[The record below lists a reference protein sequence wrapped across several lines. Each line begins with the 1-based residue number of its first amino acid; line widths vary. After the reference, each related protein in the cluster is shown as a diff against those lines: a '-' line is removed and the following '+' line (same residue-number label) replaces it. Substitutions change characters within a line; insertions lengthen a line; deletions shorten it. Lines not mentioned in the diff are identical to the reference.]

1 MAVPAPALTTSVRR
15 IAVVCPPG
23 KPLQQLRAS
32 LLGEV
37 LGRRHRVLA
46 IAPEFSAQEAR
57 ELDDMGAERAQFSP
71 EPHGLKLFADWKAIG
86 GLKSIL
92 AGWAPH
98 VVLACGGKTMIYAAL
113 AAKAAGAGRVVLLID
128 GLPEHRF
135 AGALAADE
143 MPAWRYGQALRAA
156 DEAVFYNRDDLSLL
170 KKLGILPDAV
180 AATVIPGAGIDLDH
194 HTVLPLPPLGQGLVF
209 LMISCLDKR
218 KGVIEYCEAACALR
232 QRTPN
237 TRFILATIPGEGATA
252 IDLGDLMQYSSG
264 VEIAGADSE
273 ARGLLNECH
282 VFVYPSYGE
291 GMPQP
296 VLEAMAGG
304 RPILTTNVAGCRE
317 TVDERVNGCLVE
329 PRNTVAL
336 VEGIESYLKRP
347 DLIPAMARA
356 SRAKAERSCNV
367 KAVKRSLLTALA
379 LE

>member
-1 MAVPAPALTTSVRR
+1 MPAAALATSVRR

-23 KPLQQLRAS
+23 EPLLQLRTS

-37 LGRRHRVLA
+37 LAHRHRVLA
-46 IAPEFSAQEAR
+46 IAPEFSGEEAR
-57 ELDDMGAERAQFSP
+57 ELDDLGAERAVFAP
-71 EPHGLKLFADWKAIG
+71 EPHGLKLFADWKSIG

-92 AGWAPH
+92 ANWSPH

-113 AAKAAGAGRVVLLID
+113 AAKAVGTGRVVLLVD

-135 AGALAADE
+135 TGALGADE
-143 MPAWRYGQALRAA
+143 MPAWRYGQAMRAA
-156 DEAVFYNRDDLSLL
+156 SEAVFYNRDDLGLL
-170 KKLGILPDAV
+170 KKLGILPSAV
-180 AATVIPGAGIDLDH
+180 PATVIPGAGVDLDH
-194 HTVLPLPPLGQGLVF
+194 HCVLPLPTLGQGLVF
-209 LMISCLDKR
+209 LMISSLDKR

-232 QRTPN
+232 ERTPN
-237 TRFILATIPGEGATA
+237 TRFILATTPGEGATA
-252 IDLGDLMQYSSG
+252 IDADDLVQYSSG
-264 VEIAGADSE
+264 VEIAGPDSD
-273 ARGLLNECH
+273 ARALLNECH
-282 VFVYPSYGE
+282 VFVYPSYRE
-291 GMPQP
+291 GMPQR
-296 VLEAMAGG
+296 VLEAMAAG

-317 TVDERVNGCLVE
+317 TVDERVNGCLVD
-329 PRNTVAL
+329 PRDTGAL

>member
-1 MAVPAPALTTSVRR
+1 VPPTKR
-15 IAVVCPPG
+15 
-23 KPLQQLRAS
+23 
-32 LLGEV
+32 
-37 LGRRHRVLA
+37 
-46 IAPEFSAQEAR
+46 
-57 ELDDMGAERAQFSP
+57 
-71 EPHGLKLFADWKAIG
+71 
-86 GLKSIL
+86 
-92 AGWAPH
+92 
-98 VVLACGGKTMIYAAL
+98 
-113 AAKAAGAGRVVLLID
+113 
-128 GLPEHRF
+128 
-135 AGALAADE
+135 
-143 MPAWRYGQALRAA
+143 
-156 DEAVFYNRDDLSLL
+156 VFYNRDDLSLL

-180 AATVIPGAGIDLDH
+180 SATVIPGAGIDLDH
-194 HTVLPLPPLGQGLVF
+194 HSVLPLPPLGQGLVF
-209 LMISCLDKR
+209 LMISCLDRR

-237 TRFILATIPGEGATA
+237 TRFILATLPGEGATA
-252 IDLGDLMQYSSG
+252 IHPGDLMHYSSG

-273 ARGLLNECH
+273 TRDLLNECH

-329 PRNTVAL
+329 PRNTEAL

>member
-37 LGRRHRVLA
+37 LARRHRVLA

-180 AATVIPGAGIDLDH
+180 AATAIPGAGIDLDH

-209 LMISCLDKR
+209 LMVSCLDKR

-252 IDLGDLMQYSSG
+252 IDPGDLMQYSSG

-329 PRNTVAL
+329 PRNAVAL

>member
-180 AATVIPGAGIDLDH
+180 AATAIPGAGIDLDH

-209 LMISCLDKR
+209 LMVSCLDKR

-252 IDLGDLMQYSSG
+252 IDPGDLMQYSSG

-329 PRNTVAL
+329 PRNAVAL